1 MTDFNSL
8 TQSNARET
16 NRVAPTFN
24 TRKQIMRV
32 PRFVVTSCL
41 HMKTIACML
50 IAIAFLV
57 PLQGS
62 GDALICQGTMASTV
76 HYTTT
81 RDIIVPEGTQKVV
94 VQLPTALNASLFAYT
109 QRALSFSIS
118 YSRKPDEV
126 TATNGGTTATW
137 LNPPPRLSYTI
148 AANLTIDVSVEGLNS
163 QSQLPIRISSS
174 DQSASEYLAPSKY
187 VQSNNSAIKK
197 TAETLISNAHYESA
211 AVTSIMLWVRD
222 NLKYD
227 SGVTNHDAAWTFYN
241 KRGTCENYAQL
252 SLALLR
258 SVGIPARYVS
268 GYLVDGDVTVNSY
281 LSTYGYRW
289 NAGPHAWIE
298 VYYPD
303 VGWVPYEPQQTLG
316 FVDDHHVRESAG
328 TDSSGLPDKLIYTYA
343 TGDTGRVAINESSDA
358 TLTRDTS
365 TLHVIDTSAAAS
377 QVVMSQEMAHG
388 GVVNDRINT
397 FDSEKLVS
405 QLAVPIIVAV
415 GVTASFGFLL
425 ASRRRR

>member
-1 MTDFNSL
+1 
-8 TQSNARET
+8 
-16 NRVAPTFN
+16 
-24 TRKQIMRV
+24 
-32 PRFVVTSCL
+32 
-41 HMKTIACML
+41 MKTIACAL
-50 IAIAFLV
+50 IAIAFLA
-57 PLQGS
+57 PLQVS
-62 GDALICQGTMASTV
+62 GNALICQGTMASTV

-81 RDIIVPEGTQKVV
+81 RDIIVPKGTQKVV
-94 VQLPTALNASLFAYT
+94 IQIPTVLNASLFAYS
-109 QRALSFSIS
+109 QRVLSFSIS
-118 YSRKPDEV
+118 YSRKPDEA
-126 TATNGGTTATW
+126 TATDGGITATW

-148 AANLTIDVSVEGLNS
+148 AANLTIDVQVAGLNS
-163 QSQLPIRISSS
+163 ESQLPIRLNSS

-187 VQSNNSAIKK
+187 VQSNDSAIKK

-227 SGVTNHDAAWTFYN
+227 SSVTNHDAAWTFYN

-268 GYLVDGDVTVNSY
+268 GYLVGGDITVGNY
-281 LSTYGYRW
+281 LSTYGYSW

-303 VGWVPYEPQQTLG
+303 IGWVPYEPQQTLG
-316 FVDDHHVRESAG
+316 FVDDHHVRVSVG
-328 TDSSGLPDKLIYTYA
+328 TDSSDVTDTLIQTYA
-343 TGDTGRVAINESSDA
+343 TSDTGRIVINESSDT
-358 TLTRDTS
+358 TLTHDTS
-365 TLHVIDTSAAAS
+365 TLHVVSTSAASS
-377 QVVMSQEMAHG
+377 QGVMSQEMAHG
-388 GVVNDRINT
+388 GVINDQMNT

-415 GVTASFGFLL
+415 GVVASFGFLL

>member
-1 MTDFNSL
+1 
-8 TQSNARET
+8 
-16 NRVAPTFN
+16 
-24 TRKQIMRV
+24 
-32 PRFVVTSCL
+32 
-41 HMKTIACML
+41 MKTIACAL
-50 IAIAFLV
+50 IAIAFLA
-57 PLQGS
+57 PLQVS
-62 GDALICQGTMASTV
+62 GNALICQGTMASTV

-81 RDIIVPEGTQKVV
+81 RDIIVPKGTQKVV
-94 VQLPTALNASLFAYT
+94 IQIPTVLNASLFAYS
-109 QRALSFSIS
+109 QRVLSFSIS
-118 YSRKPDEV
+118 YSRKPDEA
-126 TATNGGTTATW
+126 TATDGGITATW

-148 AANLTIDVSVEGLNS
+148 AANLTIDVQVAGLNS
-163 QSQLPIRISSS
+163 ESQLPIRLNSS

-187 VQSNNSAIKK
+187 VQSNDSAIKK

-227 SGVTNHDAAWTFYN
+227 SSVTNHDAVWTFYN

-268 GYLVDGDVTVNSY
+268 GYLVGGDITVSSY
-281 LSTYGYRW
+281 LSTYGYSW
-289 NAGPHAWIE
+289 NAGSHAWIE

-303 VGWVPYEPQQTLG
+303 IGWVPYEPQQTLG
-316 FVDDHHVRESAG
+316 FVDDHHVRVSVG
-328 TDSSGLPDKLIYTYA
+328 TDSSDVTDTLIQTYA
-343 TGDTGRVAINESSDA
+343 TSDTGRVVINESSDA

-365 TLHVIDTSAAAS
+365 TLHVVNTSAASS
-377 QVVMSQEMAHG
+377 QGVMSQEMAHG
-388 GVVNDRINT
+388 GVINDQMNT
-397 FDSEKLVS
+397 FDGEKLVS

-415 GVTASFGFLL
+415 GVVASFGFLL

>member
-1 MTDFNSL
+1 
-8 TQSNARET
+8 
-16 NRVAPTFN
+16 
-24 TRKQIMRV
+24 
-32 PRFVVTSCL
+32 
-41 HMKTIACML
+41 
-50 IAIAFLV
+50 
-57 PLQGS
+57 
-62 GDALICQGTMASTV
+62 MASTV

-81 RDIIVPEGTQKVV
+81 RDIIVPKGTQKVV
-94 VQLPTALNASLFAYT
+94 IQIPTVLNASLFAYS
-109 QRALSFSIS
+109 QRVLSFSIS
-118 YSRKPDEV
+118 YSRKPDEA
-126 TATNGGTTATW
+126 TATDGGITATW

-148 AANLTIDVSVEGLNS
+148 AANLTIDVQVAGLNS
-163 QSQLPIRISSS
+163 ESQLPIRLNSS

-187 VQSNNSAIKK
+187 VQSNDSAIKK

-227 SGVTNHDAAWTFYN
+227 SSVTNHDAVWTFYN

-268 GYLVDGDVTVNSY
+268 GYLVGGDITVGNY
-281 LSTYGYRW
+281 LSTYGYSW

-303 VGWVPYEPQQTLG
+303 IGWVPYEPQQTLG
-316 FVDDHHVRESAG
+316 FVDDHHVRVSVG
-328 TDSSGLPDKLIYTYA
+328 TDSSDVTDTLIQTYA
-343 TGDTGRVAINESSDA
+343 TSDTGRIVINESSDA
-358 TLTRDTS
+358 TLTHDTS
-365 TLHVIDTSAAAS
+365 TLHVVSTSAASS
-377 QVVMSQEMAHG
+377 QGVMTQEMAHG
-388 GVVNDRINT
+388 GVINDQMNT

-415 GVTASFGFLL
+415 GVVASFGFLL

>member
-1 MTDFNSL
+1 
-8 TQSNARET
+8 
-16 NRVAPTFN
+16 
-24 TRKQIMRV
+24 
-32 PRFVVTSCL
+32 
-41 HMKTIACML
+41 MKTIACAV
-50 IAIAFLV
+50 IAIAFLA
-57 PLQGS
+57 PLQVS

-81 RDIIVPEGTQKVV
+81 RDIIVPNGTQKVV
-94 VQLPTALNASLFAYT
+94 IQIPTVLNASLFAYS
-109 QRALSFSIS
+109 QRVLSFSIS
-118 YSRKPDEV
+118 YSRKPDEA
-126 TATNGGTTATW
+126 TATDGGITATW

-148 AANLTIDVSVEGLNS
+148 AANLTIDVQVAGLNS
-163 QSQLPIRISSS
+163 ESQLPIRLNSS

-187 VQSNNSAIKK
+187 VQSNDSAIKK

-211 AVTSIMLWVRD
+211 AVTSIMLCVRD

-227 SGVTNHDAAWTFYN
+227 SSVTNHDAVWTFYI

-268 GYLVDGDVTVNSY
+268 GYLVGGDITVSSY
-281 LSTYGYRW
+281 LSTYGYSW
-289 NAGPHAWIE
+289 NAGSHAWIE

-303 VGWVPYEPQQTLG
+303 IGWVPYEPQQTLG
-316 FVDDHHVRESAG
+316 FVDDHHVRVSVG
-328 TDSSGLPDKLIYTYA
+328 TDSSDVTDTLIQTYA
-343 TGDTGRVAINESSDA
+343 TSDTGRVVINESSDA

-365 TLHVIDTSAAAS
+365 TLHVVNTSAASS
-377 QVVMSQEMAHG
+377 QGVMTQEMAHG
-388 GVVNDRINT
+388 GVINDQMNT

-415 GVTASFGFLL
+415 GVVASFGFLL

>member
-1 MTDFNSL
+1 MVPC
-8 TQSNARET
+8 AR
-16 NRVAPTFN
+16 
-24 TRKQIMRV
+24 Q
-32 PRFVVTSCL
+32 
-41 HMKTIACML
+41 MKIIACAL
-50 IAIAFLV
+50 IAIAFLA

-81 RDIIVPEGTQKVV
+81 RDIVVPEGTQKVV
-94 VQLPTALNASLFAYT
+94 VQIPTALNASLFAYV
-109 QRALSFSIS
+109 QRVPSFSIS

-126 TATNGGTTATW
+126 AATNARTTATW

-148 AANLTIDVSVEGLNS
+148 AANLTIDVQAAGLNS
-163 QSQLPIRISSS
+163 ESQLPIRLNSS

-187 VQSNNSAIKK
+187 VQSNDSSIKK

-222 NLKYD
+222 SLRYD
-227 SGVTNHDAAWTFYN
+227 SSVTSHDAAWTFYN

-268 GYLVDGDVTVNSY
+268 GYLVGGNITVSNY
-281 LSTYGYRW
+281 LSTYGYSW

-303 VGWVPYEPQQTLG
+303 IGWVPYEPQQTLG
-316 FVDDHHVRESAG
+316 FVDDHHVRVSVG
-328 TDSSGLPDKLIYTYA
+328 KDSSDVPDTLIQTYA
-343 TGDTGRVAINESSDA
+343 TSDTGRIVINESSDA
-358 TLTRDTS
+358 TLRHDTS
-365 TLHVIDTSAAAS
+365 TLHVVNTSAASS
-377 QVVMSQEMAHG
+377 QGVMSQEMAHG
-388 GVVNDRINT
+388 GVINDHMNT

-415 GVTASFGFLL
+415 GVVASFGFLL

>member
-1 MTDFNSL
+1 
-8 TQSNARET
+8 
-16 NRVAPTFN
+16 
-24 TRKQIMRV
+24 
-32 PRFVVTSCL
+32 
-41 HMKTIACML
+41 MKTIACAL
-50 IAIAFLV
+50 IAIAFLA
-57 PLQGS
+57 PLQVS
-62 GDALICQGTMASTV
+62 GNALICQGTMTSTV

-81 RDIIVPEGTQKVV
+81 RDIIVPKGTQKVV
-94 VQLPTALNASLFAYT
+94 IQIPTVLNASLFAYS
-109 QRALSFSIS
+109 QRVLSFSIS
-118 YSRKPDEV
+118 YSRKPDEA
-126 TATNGGTTATW
+126 TATDGGITATW

-148 AANLTIDVSVEGLNS
+148 AANLTIDVQVAGLNS
-163 QSQLPIRISSS
+163 ESQLPIRLNSS
-174 DQSASEYLAPSKY
+174 DQSTSEYLAPSKY
-187 VQSNNSAIKK
+187 VQSNDSAIKK

-227 SGVTNHDAAWTFYN
+227 SSVTNHDAVWTFYN

-268 GYLVDGDVTVNSY
+268 GYLVGGDITVGNY
-281 LSTYGYRW
+281 LSTYGYSW

-303 VGWVPYEPQQTLG
+303 IGWVPYEPQQTLG
-316 FVDDHHVRESAG
+316 FVDDHHVRVSVG
-328 TDSSGLPDKLIYTYA
+328 TDSSDVTDTLIQTYA
-343 TGDTGRVAINESSDA
+343 TSDTGRTVINESSDA

-365 TLHVIDTSAAAS
+365 TLHVVNTSAASS
-377 QVVMSQEMAHG
+377 QGVMSQEMAHG
-388 GVVNDRINT
+388 GVINDQMNP
-397 FDSEKLVS
+397 FDNEKLVS

-415 GVTASFGFLL
+415 GVVASFGFLL

>member
-1 MTDFNSL
+1 
-8 TQSNARET
+8 
-16 NRVAPTFN
+16 
-24 TRKQIMRV
+24 
-32 PRFVVTSCL
+32 
-41 HMKTIACML
+41 MKTIACAL
-50 IAIAFLV
+50 IAIAFLA
-57 PLQGS
+57 PLQVS
-62 GDALICQGTMASTV
+62 GNALICQGTMASTV

-81 RDIIVPEGTQKVV
+81 RDIIVPKGTQKVV
-94 VQLPTALNASLFAYT
+94 IQIPTVLNASLFAYS
-109 QRALSFSIS
+109 QRVLSFSIS
-118 YSRKPDEV
+118 YSRKPDEA
-126 TATNGGTTATW
+126 TATDGGITATW

-148 AANLTIDVSVEGLNS
+148 AANLTIDVQVAGLNS
-163 QSQLPIRISSS
+163 ESQLPIRLNSS
-174 DQSASEYLAPSKY
+174 DQSTSEYLAPSKY
-187 VQSNNSAIKK
+187 VQSNDSAIKK

-227 SGVTNHDAAWTFYN
+227 SSATNHDAVWTFYN

-268 GYLVDGDVTVNSY
+268 GYLVGGDITVGNY
-281 LSTYGYRW
+281 LSTYGYSW

-303 VGWVPYEPQQTLG
+303 IGWVPYEPQQTLG
-316 FVDDHHVRESAG
+316 FVDDHHVRVSVG
-328 TDSSGLPDKLIYTYA
+328 TDSSDVTDTLIQTYA
-343 TGDTGRVAINESSDA
+343 TSDTGRTVINESSDA

-365 TLHVIDTSAAAS
+365 TLHVVNTSAASS
-377 QVVMSQEMAHG
+377 QGVMSQEMAHG
-388 GVVNDRINT
+388 GVINDQMNT
-397 FDSEKLVS
+397 FDNEKLVS

-415 GVTASFGFLL
+415 GVVASFGFLL

>member
-1 MTDFNSL
+1 
-8 TQSNARET
+8 
-16 NRVAPTFN
+16 
-24 TRKQIMRV
+24 
-32 PRFVVTSCL
+32 
-41 HMKTIACML
+41 MKTIACAL
-50 IAIAFLV
+50 IAIAFLA
-57 PLQGS
+57 PLQVS

-81 RDIIVPEGTQKVV
+81 RDIIVPKGTQKVV
-94 VQLPTALNASLFAYT
+94 IQIPTVLNASLFAYS
-109 QRALSFSIS
+109 QRVLSFSIS
-118 YSRKPDEV
+118 YSRKPDEA
-126 TATNGGTTATW
+126 TATDGGITATW

-148 AANLTIDVSVEGLNS
+148 AANLTIDVQVAGLNS
-163 QSQLPIRISSS
+163 ESQLPIRLNSS

-187 VQSNNSAIKK
+187 VQSNDSAIKK

-222 NLKYD
+222 YLKYD
-227 SGVTNHDAAWTFYN
+227 SSVTNHDAAWTFYN

-268 GYLVDGDVTVNSY
+268 GYLVGGDITVSSY
-281 LSTYGYRW
+281 LSTYGYSW
-289 NAGPHAWIE
+289 NAGSHAWIE

-303 VGWVPYEPQQTLG
+303 IGWVPYEPQQTLG
-316 FVDDHHVRESAG
+316 FVDDHHVRVSVG
-328 TDSSGLPDKLIYTYA
+328 TDSSDVTDTLIQTYA
-343 TGDTGRVAINESSDA
+343 TSDTGRVVINESSDA

-365 TLHVIDTSAAAS
+365 TLHVVNTSAASS
-377 QVVMSQEMAHG
+377 QGVMSQEMAHG
-388 GVVNDRINT
+388 GVINDQMNT
-397 FDSEKLVS
+397 FDGEKLVS

-415 GVTASFGFLL
+415 GVVASFGFLL

>member
-1 MTDFNSL
+1 
-8 TQSNARET
+8 
-16 NRVAPTFN
+16 
-24 TRKQIMRV
+24 
-32 PRFVVTSCL
+32 
-41 HMKTIACML
+41 MKTIACAV
-50 IAIAFLV
+50 IAIAFLA
-57 PLQGS
+57 PLQVS

-81 RDIIVPEGTQKVV
+81 RDIIVPNGTQKVV
-94 VQLPTALNASLFAYT
+94 IQIPTVLNASLFAYS
-109 QRALSFSIS
+109 QRVLSFSIS
-118 YSRKPDEV
+118 YSRKPDEA
-126 TATNGGTTATW
+126 TATDGGITATW

-148 AANLTIDVSVEGLNS
+148 AANLTIDVQVAGLNS
-163 QSQLPIRISSS
+163 ESQLPIRLNSS

-187 VQSNNSAIKK
+187 VQSNDSAIKK

-227 SGVTNHDAAWTFYN
+227 SSVTNHDAVWTFYN

-268 GYLVDGDVTVNSY
+268 GYLVGGDITVSSY
-281 LSTYGYRW
+281 LSTYGYSW
-289 NAGPHAWIE
+289 NAGSHAWIE

-303 VGWVPYEPQQTLG
+303 IGWVPYEPQQTLG
-316 FVDDHHVRESAG
+316 FVDDHHVRVSVG
-328 TDSSGLPDKLIYTYA
+328 TDSSDVTDTLIQTYA
-343 TGDTGRVAINESSDA
+343 TSDTGRVVINESSDA

-365 TLHVIDTSAAAS
+365 TLHVVNTSAASS
-377 QVVMSQEMAHG
+377 QGVMTQEMAHG
-388 GVVNDRINT
+388 GVINDQMNT
-397 FDSEKLVS
+397 FDSEKLVR

-415 GVTASFGFLL
+415 GVVASFGFLL

>member
-1 MTDFNSL
+1 
-8 TQSNARET
+8 
-16 NRVAPTFN
+16 
-24 TRKQIMRV
+24 
-32 PRFVVTSCL
+32 
-41 HMKTIACML
+41 MKIIACAL
-50 IAIAFLV
+50 IAIVFLA

-81 RDIIVPEGTQKVV
+81 RDIVVPEGTQKVV
-94 VQLPTALNASLFAYT
+94 VQIPTALNASLFAYV
-109 QRALSFSIS
+109 QRVLSFSIA

-126 TATNGGTTATW
+126 AATNARTTATW

-148 AANLTIDVSVEGLNS
+148 AANLTVDVQAVGLNS
-163 QSQLPIRISSS
+163 ESKLPIRLNSS
-174 DQSASEYLAPSKY
+174 DQSASEYLAPSKN
-187 VQSNNSAIKK
+187 VQANDSAIKK

-227 SGVTNHDAAWTFYN
+227 SSVTSHDAAWTFDN

-268 GYLVDGDVTVNSY
+268 GYLVGGNITVNNY
-281 LSTYGYRW
+281 LSTYGYSW

-303 VGWVPYEPQQTLG
+303 IGWVPYEPQQTLG
-316 FVDDHHVRESAG
+316 FVDDHHVRVSVG
-328 TDSSGLPDKLIYTYA
+328 KDSSDVLDTLIQTYA
-343 TGDTGRVAINESSDA
+343 TGDTGRVLINESSDA
-358 TLTRDTS
+358 TLTHDTS
-365 TLHVIDTSAAAS
+365 TLHVVNTSAASS
-377 QVVMSQEMAHG
+377 QGVMSQAMAHG
-388 GVVNDRINT
+388 GVINDQMKT

-415 GVTASFGFLL
+415 GVAASFGFLL